1 MNKLTFILVCSVFIN
16 VLLALY
22 LVKVRWENVQLTE
35 NIEALTIQNNKVL
48 ELHIKLITELNILN
62 SNAKNENIAKEKLQ
76 MIDPD
81 G

>member
-1 MNKLTFILVCSVFIN
+1 MNKLTFILACSVFIN

-22 LVKVRWENVQLTE
+22 LVKVRWENVQLAE

-48 ELHIKLITELNILN
+48 ELHTKLITELNILN

>member
-16 VLLALY
+16 ILLALH
-22 LVKVRWENVQLTE
+22 LVKVRWENVQLAE

-48 ELHIKLITELNILN
+48 ELHTKLITELNILN

>member
-1 MNKLTFILVCSVFIN
+1 MNKLTFILACSVFIN

-48 ELHIKLITELNILN
+48 ELHTKLITELNILN

-81 G
+81 E

>member
-1 MNKLTFILVCSVFIN
+1 MSKLTFILVCSVFIN

-22 LVKVRWENVQLTE
+22 LVKVRWENVQLAE
-35 NIEALTIQNNKVL
+35 NIESLTIQNNKVL
-48 ELHIKLITELNILN
+48 ELHTKLITELNILN

>member
-1 MNKLTFILVCSVFIN
+1 MNKLNFILVCSVFIN

-48 ELHIKLITELNILN
+48 ELHTKLITELNILN

>member
-16 VLLALY
+16 VFLAHY

-48 ELHIKLITELNILN
+48 ELHTKLITELNILN

>member
-16 VLLALY
+16 VLLALH

-48 ELHIKLITELNILN
+48 ELHTKLITELNILN

>member
-1 MNKLTFILVCSVFIN
+1 MNKLSFILVCSVFIN

-22 LVKVRWENVQLTE
+22 LVKVRWENVQLAE

-48 ELHIKLITELNILN
+48 ELHTKLITELNILN

>member
-1 MNKLTFILVCSVFIN
+1 MSKLTFILVCSVFIN
-16 VLLALY
+16 ILLALH
-22 LVKVRWENVQLTE
+22 LVKVRWENVQLAE

-48 ELHIKLITELNILN
+48 ELHTKLITELNILN

>member
-1 MNKLTFILVCSVFIN
+1 MNKLTFILVCSAFIN

-22 LVKVRWENVQLTE
+22 LVKIRWENVQLTE

-48 ELHIKLITELNILN
+48 ELHTKLITELNILN

>member
-22 LVKVRWENVQLTE
+22 LVKVRWENVQLAE
-35 NIEALTIQNNKVL
+35 NIESLTIQNNKVL
-48 ELHIKLITELNILN
+48 ELHTKLITELNILN
-62 SNAKNENIAKEKLQ
+62 SNAKNENIAKEKLK

>member
-16 VLLALY
+16 VLLANY

-48 ELHIKLITELNILN
+48 ELHTKLITELNILN

>member
-1 MNKLTFILVCSVFIN
+1 MNKLTFILACLVFIN

-22 LVKVRWENVQLTE
+22 LVKVRWENVQLAE

-48 ELHIKLITELNILN
+48 ELHTKLITELNILN

>member
-22 LVKVRWENVQLTE
+22 LVKVRWENVQLAE

-48 ELHIKLITELNILN
+48 ELHTKLITELNILN

>member
-48 ELHIKLITELNILN
+48 ELHTKLITELNILN
-62 SNAKNENIAKEKLQ
+62 SNAKNENIAK
-76 MIDPD
+76 
-81 G
+81 

>member
-22 LVKVRWENVQLTE
+22 LVKLRWENVQLTE

-48 ELHIKLITELNILN
+48 ELHTKLITELNILN

>member
-1 MNKLTFILVCSVFIN
+1 MNKLTFILVCSLFIN
-16 VLLALY
+16 VLLALH

-48 ELHIKLITELNILN
+48 ELHTKLITELNILN

>member
-1 MNKLTFILVCSVFIN
+1 MSKLTFILVCSVFIN
-16 VLLALY
+16 ILLALY

-48 ELHIKLITELNILN
+48 ELHTKLITELNILN

>member
-1 MNKLTFILVCSVFIN
+1 MNKLTFILVCLVFIN

-48 ELHIKLITELNILN
+48 ELHTKLITELNILN

>member
-22 LVKVRWENVQLTE
+22 LIKVRWENVQLAE

-48 ELHIKLITELNILN
+48 ELHTKLITELNILN

>member
-1 MNKLTFILVCSVFIN
+1 MNKLTFIFIFSLFIN

-22 LVKVRWENVQLTE
+22 LVKIRWENVQLNE

-48 ELHIKLITELNILN
+48 ELHTKLITELNILN
-62 SNAKNENIAKEKLQ
+62 SNAKNENIAKEKLK

>member
-1 MNKLTFILVCSVFIN
+1 MSKLTFILVCSVFIN
-16 VLLALY
+16 ILLALH
-22 LVKVRWENVQLTE
+22 LVKLRWENVQLAE

-48 ELHIKLITELNILN
+48 ELHTKLITELNILN

>member
-1 MNKLTFILVCSVFIN
+1 MNKLTFILVCSLFIN

-48 ELHIKLITELNILN
+48 ELHTKLITELNILN

>member
-1 MNKLTFILVCSVFIN
+1 MNKLTFIFVFSLFIN

-22 LVKVRWENVQLTE
+22 LVKIRWENVQLNE

-48 ELHIKLITELNILN
+48 ELHTKLITELNILN

>member
-1 MNKLTFILVCSVFIN
+1 MCSVFIN

-22 LVKVRWENVQLTE
+22 LVKIRWENVQLTE

-48 ELHIKLITELNILN
+48 ELHTKLITELNILN

>member
-48 ELHIKLITELNILN
+48 ELHTKLITELNILN
-62 SNAKNENIAKEKLQ
+62 SKAKNENIAKEKLQ

>member
-48 ELHIKLITELNILN
+48 ELHTKLITELNVLN

>member
-1 MNKLTFILVCSVFIN
+1 MNKLTFILACSVLIN

-48 ELHIKLITELNILN
+48 ELHTKLITELNILN
-62 SNAKNENIAKEKLQ
+62 SKAKNENIAKEKLQ

>member
-1 MNKLTFILVCSVFIN
+1 MNKLTFILACSVFIN

-48 ELHIKLITELNILN
+48 ELHTKLMTELNILN

>member
-48 ELHIKLITELNILN
+48 ELHTKLMTELNILN

>member
-1 MNKLTFILVCSVFIN
+1 VCSVFLN

-22 LVKVRWENVQLTE
+22 LVKVRWENVQLAE
-35 NIEALTIQNNKVL
+35 NIESLTIQNNKVL
-48 ELHIKLITELNILN
+48 ELHTKLITELNILN

>member
-1 MNKLTFILVCSVFIN
+1 MNKLTFILVCSLFIN

-22 LVKVRWENVQLTE
+22 LVKVRWENVQLAE

-48 ELHIKLITELNILN
+48 ELHTKLITELNILN

>member
-1 MNKLTFILVCSVFIN
+1 MT
-16 VLLALY
+16 
-22 LVKVRWENVQLTE
+22 
-35 NIEALTIQNNKVL
+35 LTIQNNKVL
-48 ELHIKLITELNILN
+48 ELHTKLITELNILN

>member
-1 MNKLTFILVCSVFIN
+1 MNKLTFIFLFSLIIN

-48 ELHIKLITELNILN
+48 ELHTKLITELNILN

>member
-1 MNKLTFILVCSVFIN
+1 MNKLSFILVCLVFIN

-48 ELHIKLITELNILN
+48 ELHTKLITELNILN

>member
-22 LVKVRWENVQLTE
+22 SVKVRWENVQLTE

-48 ELHIKLITELNILN
+48 ELHTKLITELNILN

>member
-48 ELHIKLITELNILN
+48 ELHTKLITELNILN

-76 MIDPD
+76 MKDPD

>member
-48 ELHIKLITELNILN
+48 ELHTKLITEINILN

>member
-1 MNKLTFILVCSVFIN
+1 MNKLTFIFMFSLIIN

-48 ELHIKLITELNILN
+48 ELHTKLITELNILN